1 MAFLHILCSSVSLK
15 RISKDRNFLCGVVI
29 LVRCHLN
36 LTDVKHD
43 LQVRSVLGVM
53 LNITFNLNVAAR
65 FFLITYGHDFVKRG
79 QFQLKL
85 YHQIYWLAWMDT
97 VGKKMQQFSLFRPA
111 VTLIFFIFSPQIF
124 SPYRFFS
131 TQIQNKNGINFDKT
145 P

>member
-15 RISKDRNFLCGVVI
+15 RFSKDRNFLCGVVI

-65 FFLITYGHDFVKRG
+65 FFLITYGHDFVKKG
-79 QFQLKL
+79 QLQLKL
-85 YHQIYWLAWMDT
+85 YHQLYWLAWMDT
-97 VGKKMQQFSLFRPA
+97 VGKKMQQFSLFGSA
-111 VTLIFFIFSPQIF
+111 VSIFGL
-124 SPYRFFS
+124 
-131 TQIQNKNGINFDKT
+131 TQD
-145 P
+145 